1 MTICGARSY
10 EGNMGEDNSKGVVSA
25 WKNINLFEEWSL
37 GDGKS
42 INVWNDKWLG
52 DQLVLATD
60 MGNIPESIS
69 KLTVADLVDD
79 TGQWKLDNFSEL
91 IDQDIVRKIMAIPPP
106 MTEDGYDVRVWP

>member
-1 MTICGARSY
+1 VQGLTREIWERRGQLER
-10 EGNMGEDNSKGVVSA
+10 GNVIAKVSDSFIWKGVVSA
-25 WKNINLFEEWSL
+25 WKNINLFEDQWSL

-69 KLTVADLVDD
+69 NLTVADLVDSGSW
-79 TGQWKLDNFSEL
+79 TVSAN
-91 IDQDIVRKIMAIPPP
+91 
-106 MTEDGYDVRVWP
+106 

>member
-69 KLTVADLVDD
+69 NLTVADLVDSGSW
-79 TGQWKLDNFSEL
+79 TVSAN
-91 IDQDIVRKIMAIPPP
+91 
-106 MTEDGYDVRVWP
+106 